1 MINDRF
7 IQKESIFKIGR
18 VISIEGR
25 SIKVI
30 VNKNKNT
37 SHLLFEGEL
46 LKNISVGGYI
56 KIVKG
61 FIGIIGKVDG
71 EFTNEDK
78 IIADKEYKNEKDA
91 INRVLKVSLVGYVED
106 GKFERGIKEMPLID
120 NECYILEKKEFES
133 IHNFIK
139 VNDIPIEIGTL
150 SLENNMPVKVGINS
164 LFSSHIGIFGNT
176 GSGKSYTL
184 AKLYRQLFQ
193 QFIYEKSFQKNA
205 QFFFLDF
212 NGEYI
217 TDDAIID
224 KKFKN
229 IYQLSTRTKQGKCKY
244 PITEKHIED
253 TTFWS
258 IILDATEKTQRPF
271 LKRAIDNSYFKDII
285 DKPEQLKGYIV
296 KIFKRVWIDGKGTL
310 YSELKNFL
318 NELKD
323 DCCINAELI
332 INRLND
338 HVKVYTNKYSP
349 DDFYAN
355 SGNSKIYYKD
365 SPASFDSII
374 DNIEIK
380 SPSDTILKYKIAIIL
395 KYYDE
400 VVSGYQNQEHL
411 APLIKRL
418 EKRIDDLNRIITVS
432 SSENDGI
439 INSTEVK
446 KNITIV
452 SLRDVNLEM
461 RKMLPLLICK
471 ELYDTHK
478 SKKSTSPSYLNII
491 IDEAHNILSRDSD
504 RESEIWKDYRLE
516 TFEEIIKEGRKFGV
530 FMTIA
535 SQRPSDIS
543 ATIISQLHNFF
554 LHRLINNRDIEAIEK
569 SISYLDKVSFEYLPI
584 LPTGTCIL
592 AGVLVNMP
600 VVIDISKIEEERF
613 EPDNKT
619 LNIVELW
626 KDKVK
631 DL

>member
-1 MINDRF
+1 MNNRF
-7 IQKESIFKIGR
+7 LQKESIFKIGR

-25 SIKVI
+25 SVKIL

-37 SHLLFEGEL
+37 SHILYEGEI
-46 LKNISVGGYI
+46 LKNVSVGGYI
-56 KIVKG
+56 KIRKG
-61 FIGIIGKVDG
+61 FISIIGKVDG

-78 IIADKEYKNEKDA
+78 PIANKDYKSEKDK
-91 INRVLKVSLVGYVED
+91 IIRILRVSLVGYVEN
-106 GKFERGIKEMPLID
+106 GKFERGIKELPLID

-133 IHNFIK
+133 IHNFI
-139 VNDIPIEIGTL
+139 NGGDIPIEIGKL
-150 SLENNMPVKVGINS
+150 SLENNLPISVGVNS
-164 LFSSHIGIFGNT
+164 LFASHIGIFGNT

-184 AKLYRQLFQ
+184 AKLYRQLFLR
-193 QFIYEKSFQKNA
+193 FIDEPKFKENS

-217 TDDAIID
+217 SKDAIIEEQY
-224 KKFKN
+224 KH
-229 IYQLSTRTKQGKCKY
+229 IYQLSTQLKNGKNKY
-244 PITEKHIED
+244 PITQKHIED

-271 LKRAIDNSYFKDII
+271 LKRAIDNTYFRDII
-285 DKPEQLKGYIV
+285 NKPDQLRNHII
-296 KIFKRVWIDGKGTL
+296 KIFQRVWIDGKGTL
-310 YSELKNFL
+310 YTELKNFL
-318 NELKD
+318 KEIEH
-323 DCCINAELI
+323 DCCKNATDIVGE
-332 INRLND
+332 LND
-338 HVKVYTNKYSP
+338 YVKVYNNKNSQ
-349 DDFYAN
+349 DDFYAF
-355 SGNSKIYYKD
+355 SKERKIYYKNEPD
-365 SPASFDSII
+365 TFDAII
-374 DNIEIK
+374 EKIEINIPK
-380 SPSDTILKYKIAIIL
+380 ETILKYKLAIIL

-400 VVSGYQNQEHL
+400 VVSGFQNQEHL

-418 EKRIDDLNRIITVS
+418 EKRVDDLNKVIEVVKNN
-432 SSENDGI
+432 NDQD
-439 INSTEVK
+439 NQQER

-452 SLRDVNLEM
+452 SLKDVNLEM

-478 SKKSTSPSYLNII
+478 SKKGEIPSYLNII

-530 FMTIA
+530 FLTIA

-554 LHRLINNRDIEAIEK
+554 LHRLINNRDIEAIER
-569 SISYLDKVSFEYLPI
+569 SISYLDRVSFEYLPI

-600 VVIDISKIEEERF
+600 VVIDIAQIEEERF

-619 LNIVELW
+619 LDIVKLW
-626 KDKVK
+626 STVD
-631 DL
+631 